1 MGCTPSSQNFQ
12 VNDNESR
19 LLQEI
24 DRLRSIEQSRQAEIS
39 KLRAENDK
47 LRQVQL
53 NGGYESMDSVDR
65 DSPED
70 DSHEVL
76 VKEIERLKLEQG
88 EKEKEI
94 SVLRKTNEQ
103 LNITLQQSP
112 PQAQVHNVQHCTVKS
127 LCNNCHRAMEI
138 LVKIITGRRGV

>member
-112 PQAQVHNVQHCTVKS
+112 PRAQVHSVQHCTGKS
-127 LCNNCHRAMEI
+127 LCNNYRRAMEI
-138 LVKIITGRRGV
+138 LVKIITGHGGV

>member
-70 DSHEVL
+70 NSHEVL

-112 PQAQVHNVQHCTVKS
+112 PRAQVHNVQHCTVKS
-127 LCNNCHRAMEI
+127 NCCWPW
-138 LVKIITGRRGV
+138 KFWSK